1 MGVMRRSGLFVLRV
15 NPILCDGFGHC
26 AELAPELVHLDEWG
40 YPIISSE
47 PLPVT
52 DLGSYESARYAERG
66 CPRQALHVARIAP
79 SAPVTNVT
87 LRPPTPVSR
96 GRRRL
101 E

>member
-1 MGVMRRSGLFVLRV
+1 MGVIRRAGMFVLQV

-47 PLPVT
+47 PVPMA
-52 DLGSYESARYAERG
+52 DIGSYESARYAERG
-66 CPRQALHVARIAP
+66 CPRQALHVAKVNNPAP
-79 SAPVTNVT
+79 ITNVT
-87 LRPPTPVSR
+87 MRPPTPVSR

-101 E
+101 